1 MECTLEQA
9 AEKEVEVSQRATVSQ
24 CMKSLSA
31 PSTSPLKSFSCVQAC
46 VQLPAGLFC
55 PILGTEAGSLVFPLQ
70 LLRPV
75 YQEDAIPEGE
85 LSTVPEEVAEVSCG
99 RAQLSALSSEA
110 FLMELGLSSILT

>member
-1 MECTLEQA
+1 MTAPPFLWSMECTLKQA
-9 AEKEVEVSQRATVSQ
+9 AVKEVEVSQ
-24 CMKSLSA
+24 CMKSL
-31 PSTSPLKSFSCVQAC
+31 STSPLKSFSCAQAC

-85 LSTVPEEVAEVSCG
+85 LSTVPGEAAEVG
-99 RAQLSALSSEA
+99 PN
-110 FLMELGLSSILT
+110 FLL